1 MRPLTLE
8 CDEAK
13 QHIKQHGRPELPAYG
28 MLGVTKVPSEATRP
42 GAKRTGTVADLE
54 GLFDLFKEGFDAPS
68 ASIQIADTRSGPI

>member
-28 MLGVTKVPSEATRP
+28 MLGVTKE
-42 GAKRTGTVADLE
+42 VADLE

-68 ASIQIADTRSGPI
+68 ASIQIADTRSGPIEVVGQ